1 MNYRK
6 PNQKKTAA
14 ELMESLQ
21 KNPAF
26 LNREKERESKRK
38 AFEAVLSAEER
49 PFIDEMRGV
58 GDSIRLGF
66 GQLT

>member
-1 MNYRK
+1 
-6 PNQKKTAA
+6 
-14 ELMESLQ
+14 MESLQ